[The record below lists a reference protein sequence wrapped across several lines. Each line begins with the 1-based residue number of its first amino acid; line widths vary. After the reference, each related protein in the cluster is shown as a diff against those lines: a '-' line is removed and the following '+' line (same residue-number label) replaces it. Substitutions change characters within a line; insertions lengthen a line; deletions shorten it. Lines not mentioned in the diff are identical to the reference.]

1 MKYNKFI
8 FVNVWNVI
16 FSIFQDIR
24 QNCKILQ
31 ILCTINMIVTNG
43 EYKYLAF
50 DQHKELCLCLT
61 EVYKPSDINILNFI
75 LCEQIHGNTGFL
87 KLCNC

>member
-1 MKYNKFI
+1 
-8 FVNVWNVI
+8 
-16 FSIFQDIR
+16 
-24 QNCKILQ
+24 
-31 ILCTINMIVTNG
+31 MIVTNG